1 MQLVSILINYHYS
14 VLASTIMCYNLSSDM
29 QNKYVDSYGDDS
41 GDRDPPI
48 GGMEIY
54 ACMYT
59 YNNSLS
65 CVYQTHTFYMPD
77 VAMGI
82 SQSGVNELKSIKAT
96 SHIELYLSGTDNL
109 ISAYSTAHHD
119 QQYQSMAE
127 TWSQFEIGQLFIV
140 NTCVDIN
147 F

>member
-1 MQLVSILINYHYS
+1 
-14 VLASTIMCYNLSSDM
+14 M
-29 QNKYVDSYGDDS
+29 QNKCVDSYGDDS
-41 GDRDPPI
+41 GDGDPPI
-48 GGMEIY
+48 GGMEIIY

-59 YNNSLS
+59 YNNSLR

-77 VAMGI
+77 VAMGV
-82 SQSGVNELKSIKAT
+82 SQSGVYELKLIKAT

-127 TWSQFEIGQLFIV
+127 TLSQFEIGQLFIV
-140 NTCVDIN
+140 HTSVDFN
-147 F
+147 FDFA